1 MTVLYVCD
9 REKCPNCHSECE
21 HTTDISHAKNFLHF
35 YYTVRDKNEMV
46 YETIYVELNDDEKE

>member
-9 REKCPNCHSECE
+9 RKKCPNCQPECE
-21 HTTDISHAKNFLHF
+21 HTTDISHAKNFFH
-35 YYTVRDKNEMV
+35 TARGKNEMV

>member
-21 HTTDISHAKNFLHF
+21 HTTDISHAKNFFH
-35 YYTVRDKNEMV
+35 TVRDKNEMV